1 MAYRIAAVGN
11 VTGEIRDLARIDAG
25 RGEHVALEDLLPT
38 LGKVDSN
45 ATCLTDVCGNN
56 GGVQNRIR
64 ATRRGNVRELVDDLT
79 KDLDRNETE
88 DALLDGNDLARVPA
102 DSVRSVE
109 QDG

>member
-1 MAYRIAAVGN
+1 M
-11 VTGEIRDLARIDAG
+11 TGEIRDLARIDAG

-64 ATRRGNVRELVDDLT
+64 ATRRGNVTTIRS
-79 KDLDRNETE
+79 
-88 DALLDGNDLARVPA
+88 GNLPTCHA
-102 DSVRSVE
+102 VE
-109 QDG
+109 HTTIRTGPDPILMYI